1 MTGADPVL
9 VGMIVAGLAAVVLQV
24 SDAAG
29 ALIDASTVRD
39 SDDPD
44 ALTRRRGRELFWALA
59 LTATLAVLIAYG
71 VDRAAR
77 LAAGPG
83 VGVLLLTTVAAFL
96 VGCVGVLAVLRR
108 ERPTYARLRRDL
120 RDRSTFTV
128 DADELRDFEV
138 RLERADRV
146 RSRRPTA
153 VFALRLLGVVLIA
166 VATALVA
173 SEDAALLPIALVG
186 VAAHLVAVVIAL
198 RASATHRRRLEAPR
212 SSGRRR
218 GRVAA
223 RRGRVD
229 ARTRPNPS
237 ARQRSGVARPGNPCA
252 RDPAREA
259 TLMADRL

>member
-24 SDAAG
+24 SAAAG
-29 ALIDASTVRD
+29 AHIDASTVRD

-44 ALTRRRGRELFWALA
+44 ALTRRRGRQLFWALA

-83 VGVLLLTTVAAFL
+83 VGVLLLTAAAAFL

-153 VFALRLLGVVLIA
+153 VLALRLLGVVLIA

-173 SEDAALLPIALVG
+173 SEDSALLPIAFVG
-186 VAAHLVAVVIAL
+186 VVVHLVAVVVAL
-198 RASATHRRRLEAPR
+198 RASATYRRRLEAVLESQRDEVVSMLERARIPQ
-212 SSGRRR
+212 R
-218 GRVAA
+218 GNVPGLRDRVSRALA
-223 RRGRVD
+223 IL
-229 ARTRPNPS
+229 
-237 ARQRSGVARPGNPCA
+237 
-252 RDPAREA
+252 REKQH
-259 TLMADRL
+259 